1 MNSNGKLSRAFGIWY
16 SPLSLFPGALTV
28 SCPNQILAEVHH
40 RAFCKSRENVSN
52 DNRLT
57 FGHNSAFVDIWQM
70 KSIAPLKP
78 SFKTTF
84 PSKLDFEE

>member
-40 RAFCKSRENVSN
+40 RAFCKSRENAN
-52 DNRLT
+52 MYLMT
-57 FGHNSAFVDIWQM
+57 FGHNSAFVDIWRM

-84 PSKLDFEE
+84 PSKLDVEE